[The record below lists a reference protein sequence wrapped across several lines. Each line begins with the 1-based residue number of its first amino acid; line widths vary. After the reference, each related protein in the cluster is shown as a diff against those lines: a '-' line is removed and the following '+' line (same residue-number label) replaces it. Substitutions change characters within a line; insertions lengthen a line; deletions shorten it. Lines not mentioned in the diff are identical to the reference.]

1 MSIRG
6 VTVPKSQLLAAGLV
20 VAACAIALWMTLGF
34 ATSSQSPH
42 LKDAEAV
49 EKGTEWAGLSGPS
62 FGGLMGAPSEVSGEI
77 MTLNESVM
85 LLDEQPISSESQ
97 EWQSRDDLVWVL
109 VFAAPVDGSR
119 GSEGSTV
126 EYSQMA
132 VVVDSET
139 GELIARYINPEGHTT
154 DTSSLRDMT
163 EHYPAE

>member
-1 MSIRG
+1 MSIRSI
-6 VTVPKSQLLAAGLV
+6 TVSKSQLLTAVLV
-20 VAACAIALWMTLGF
+20 VAACAVALWITLGF
-34 ATSSQSPH
+34 ATSSQSPN
-42 LKDAEAV
+42 LQDAEAV
-49 EKGTEWAGLSGPS
+49 EKAAKWAGLSGPS

-77 MTLNESVM
+77 VTLNESVM

-97 EWQSRDDLVWVL
+97 EWESKDDLVWVL

-119 GSEGSTV
+119 GGEGSTV

-132 VVVDSET
+132 VVMDSET